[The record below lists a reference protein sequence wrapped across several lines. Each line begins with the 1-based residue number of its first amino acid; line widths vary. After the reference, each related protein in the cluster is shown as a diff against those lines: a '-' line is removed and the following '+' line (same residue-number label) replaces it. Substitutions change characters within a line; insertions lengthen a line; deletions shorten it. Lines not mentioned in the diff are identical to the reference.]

1 MSGDIGLEQ
10 PIIFYHKKMTEA
22 KKIVLEQ
29 KGIKLAYL
37 EINSQKV
44 NGKVNSKDN
53 FNLIKLL
60 TIL

>member
-10 PIIFYHKKMTEA
+10 PIVFYSREMTES
-22 KKIVLEQ
+22 KKVLLKH

-44 NGKVNSKDN
+44 NGSKSRN
-53 FNLIKLL
+53 R
-60 TIL
+60 